1 MSVSLIATMR
11 KGHSKRRAP
20 SYCQKCGEPSREGKL
35 YCSEHVDEIGYVQ
48 EVRTRIESREAEL
61 AAVAK
66 AGSKAV
72 DLEGLVVRE
81 IVGLLTAHGA
91 RSVGRL
97 AREASIDFATM
108 KHYVRRL
115 RVAGWIFQTTEV
127 RSAGT
132 ICLTGARER
141 ACG

>member
-1 MSVSLIATMR
+1 MTLIATVR
-11 KGHSKRRAP
+11 KDRAEKRRVP
-20 SYCQKCGEPSREGKL
+20 SHCQKCGATSLEGKL
-35 YCSEHVDEIGYVQ
+35 YCLGHVEDNDYVK
-48 EVRTRIESREAEL
+48 EVRTRIERREAEL
-61 AAVAK
+61 VAVAE
-66 AGSKAV
+66 AGPKAV

-97 AREASIDFATM
+97 AREVSIDFATM
-108 KHYVRRL
+108 KYYVRRL
-115 RVAGWIFQTTEV
+115 KAAGWIFQATEV

-132 ICLTGARER
+132 ICLTGAQER